1 MHLNTSYLSMS
12 IFLAYAVIFPEEY
25 FYIYFILAIKAKWL
39 ALFDAFFLVFGFVYG
54 SFPQRIA
61 IFLSLANFIIFFL
74 MTKDFKKYSPREVK
88 RRQDFKVKTMRPVN
102 RTHHKCAVCGRT
114 DEESPG
120 MEFRYCSKCE
130 GSYEYCMDHL
140 YTHQHVKNRIPPNH
154 DPHFTSESVVT
165 L

>member
-1 MHLNTSYLSMS
+1 MYYSLGRSLEAVWGAFRFNVFFFMGAIGIILAEFIVYFIWGWDMHLNTSYLSMS

-61 IFLSLANFIIFFL
+61 IFLSIANFIIFFL

-102 RTHHKCAVCGRT
+102 RAHHKL
-114 DEESPG
+114 SLI
-120 MEFRYCSKCE
+120 
-130 GSYEYCMDHL
+130 H
-140 YTHQHVKNRIPPNH
+140 I
-154 DPHFTSESVVT
+154 
-165 L
+165 